1 MRSIWVKLHRWL
13 GLFMALFLFI
23 SGLTGALIAWDHEL
37 DEWLNPQL
45 FHAQPS
51 SQPPLKPLQLA
62 DRLEAGDARLRVSY
76 LPLHLEEGY
85 NLGVVVEPRRDAQG
99 QLPILDFD
107 QVALD
112 PRNGEVVG
120 SRLWGE
126 ISLARENLMPFLYK
140 LHYTLHLPDGFG
152 VELGVLLLGIVA
164 LVWVFD
170 CFIAL
175 WISFPSRRTWRK
187 SFAFRW
193 KQGGHKLTFDLHRSG
208 GVWIWALLL
217 TLAVT
222 SVSMNLPFQV
232 TRPLVNLFS
241 PLTPSPFEQRT
252 PTTLDEAVE
261 PRLTRAE
268 AITRA
273 QAEARQRG
281 IQAPPG
287 GIYYSAEFGLYG
299 VGFFAAGADHG
310 DGGLGNPWLTIDA
323 QNGQLLSADI
333 PGRGSA
339 GDVFMQAQF
348 PLHSGR
354 ILGLPGR
361 ILLSV
366 LGLAVAMLSLTGILI
381 WLRKRAG
388 RVAAR
393 QRAGKAQPVTP
404 GEVLMQ

>member
-51 SQPPLKPLQLA
+51 SQPPLQPLELA

-76 LPLHLEEGY
+76 LPLHLEEGH

-99 QLPILDFD
+99 QLPSLDFD

-112 PRNGEVVG
+112 PSNGEVVG

-140 LHYTLHLPDGFG
+140 LHYTLHLPDGVG
-152 VELGVLLLGIVA
+152 VALGGLLLGIDA
-164 LVWVFD
+164 LVWVLD

-281 IQAPPG
+281 ILAPPG

-388 RVAAR
+388 RVTAR

-404 GEVLMQ
+404 GEALMQ